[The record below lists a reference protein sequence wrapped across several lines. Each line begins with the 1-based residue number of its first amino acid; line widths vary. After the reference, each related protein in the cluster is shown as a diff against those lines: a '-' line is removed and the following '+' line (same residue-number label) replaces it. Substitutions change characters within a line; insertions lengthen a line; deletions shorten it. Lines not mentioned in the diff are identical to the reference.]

1 MALNPQ
7 DKDALTRYTMV
18 AKKIIYDAERMKQFM
33 QMLGSK
39 AGALQAVHAVMSII
53 EKNRPIPPN
62 MAPLLGVNIYMLMV
76 DVAQQATQ
84 HQPDPAIIQEVIGQI
99 VSTIGQGQSEPQ
111 EEMQEGQLP
120 GQPEEP
126 DAPQNGIIARQMQ
139 GAAA

>member
-7 DKDALTRYTMV
+7 DKDALSRYTMA
-18 AKKIIYDAERMKQFM
+18 AKKIIYDAGRMEQFM

-76 DVAQQATQ
+76 FFR
-84 HQPDPAIIQEVIGQI
+84 PD
-99 VSTIGQGQSEPQ
+99 TINCQRLSSRK
-111 EEMQEGQLP
+111 L
-120 GQPEEP
+120 
-126 DAPQNGIIARQMQ
+126 N
-139 GAAA
+139 

>member
-1 MALNPQ
+1 MALNQQ
-7 DKDALTRYTMV
+7 DKDALSRYTMV

-76 DVAQQATQ
+76 DVAQQSTG
-84 HQPDPAIIQEVIGQI
+84 HQPDPAILKEVIGQI
-99 VSTIGQGQSEPQ
+99 VSTIGRAQSRPQ
-111 EEMQEGQLP
+111 EEMQEGR
-120 GQPEEP
+120 PEEVG
-126 DAPQNGIIARQMQ
+126 APQGGIIARQMQ
-139 GAAA
+139 GAVA

>member
-7 DKDALTRYTMV
+7 DKDALSRYTMA
-18 AKKIIYDAERMKQFM
+18 AKKIIYDAGRMEQFM

-76 DVAQQATQ
+76 DMAHKVTGEA
-84 HQPDPAIIQEVIGQI
+84 PDPNIVKAAIGKIIGAMSQSYRKPAQPQGGIIQQKA
-99 VSTIGQGQSEPQ
+99 
-111 EEMQEGQLP
+111 M
-120 GQPEEP
+120 
-126 DAPQNGIIARQMQ
+126 A
-139 GAAA
+139 

>member
-1 MALNPQ
+1 
-7 DKDALTRYTMV
+7 
-18 AKKIIYDAERMKQFM
+18 M

-76 DVAQQATQ
+76 DVAQQVTQ

-99 VSTIGQGQSEPQ
+99 VSTIGRAQSGPQ
-111 EEMQEGQLP
+111 EEMQE

-126 DAPQNGIIARQMQ
+126 DAPQDGIIARQMQ
-139 GAAA
+139 GAVA